1 MHSKLQCSRQKD
13 NVKEVS
19 RMSINAAK
27 YSNRYRDDERL
38 PGNGTPNI
46 YAKREGRYRSN
57 SIETKMRKR
66 SKETDQA
73 ELLPKRRHFS
83 HCIRQI

>member
-1 MHSKLQCSRQKD
+1 MQQAKRQCKGDIKNEYQCCK
-13 NVKEVS
+13 
-19 RMSINAAK
+19 IF
-27 YSNRYRDDERL
+27 NRYRNTARL
-38 PGNGTPNI
+38 AGNGTPNI
-46 YAKREGRYRSN
+46 YAERGEGGNRSD

-73 ELLPKRRHFS
+73 KLLPKRRCFS

>member
-1 MHSKLQCSRQKD
+1 
-13 NVKEVS
+13 
-19 RMSINAAK
+19 MSINAAK
-27 YSNRYRDDERL
+27 IFNRYRNAERL
-38 PGNGTPNI
+38 AGNGTPNI
-46 YAKREGRYRSN
+46 YAERGEGGNRSG

-73 ELLPKRRHFS
+73 KLLPKRRCFS

>member
-1 MHSKLQCSRQKD
+1 MLQ
-13 NVKEVS
+13 
-19 RMSINAAK
+19 K
-27 YSNRYRDDERL
+27 YSTDIEMLRL
-38 PGNGTPNI
+38 VGNGTPNI
-46 YAKREGRYRSN
+46 YTERGEGGNRSD

-73 ELLPKRRHFS
+73 KLLPKRRCFS

>member
-19 RMSINAAK
+19 RMISMLQK

-38 PGNGTPNI
+38 TGNGTPNI
-46 YAKREGRYRSN
+46 YAEREGRYRSN

-73 ELLPKRRHFS
+73 ELLPKRRRFS
-83 HCIRQI
+83 HCVRQI